1 MLLLFEQMKCFE
13 LKSQIVICGVFFFS
27 GGGEKAV
34 VFIFFL
40 PSHIFFKPY
49 CSKYCTVSVVD
60 LTSRNMGFSAT
71 QDLSENVF
79 GV

>member
-13 LKSQIVICGVFFFS
+13 LKSQIVICGVFFFFR
-27 GGGEKAV
+27 GGEGSG
-34 VFIFFL
+34 IYFFSSK
-40 PSHIFFKPY
+40 SHFFKPY

-60 LTSRNMGFSAT
+60 LTSRNTGFSAT